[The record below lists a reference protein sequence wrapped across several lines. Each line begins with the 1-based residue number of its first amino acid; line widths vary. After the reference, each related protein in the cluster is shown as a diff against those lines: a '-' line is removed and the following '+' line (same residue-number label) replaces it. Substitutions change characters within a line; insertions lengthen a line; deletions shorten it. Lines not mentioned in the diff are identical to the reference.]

1 MEGFFGMFTIAETPL
16 HFGLLALLS
25 VLSLIFTLMGIY
37 AFVKSEKKDRQ
48 GFSFFLA
55 GFFTFFTF
63 LILTVMIYN
72 LPAVATAE
80 QLLPY
85 YLGAWMTVSLFGF
98 FIIFHQFDSKI
109 YNEQRWL
116 MYLPFIGTLSF
127 IVILWVFTTPASVV
141 PVSDGFMTW
150 LSMPLIVI
158 GYGGVLALFYFVLV
172 PFYTVYKVNQVPEN
186 PFKMWN
192 WLAILGLIL
201 WFIAAMMMVLV
212 LYLAPYMLIALTL
225 AVVGILIELIA
236 WIGIYRVSPS

>member
-1 MEGFFGMFTIAETPL
+1 MLTIAETPL

-25 VLSLIFTLMGIY
+25 ALSLILVLMGIY

-55 GFFTFFTF
+55 GFFAFFTF
-63 LILTVMIYN
+63 LILTMMIYN
-72 LPAVATAE
+72 LPAVSTAE

-85 YLGAWMTVSLFGF
+85 YLGAWMAVSMFGF

-127 IVILWVFTTPASVV
+127 LVILWIITTPTSVIL
-141 PVSDGFMTW
+141 VSDGVMTW
-150 LSMPLIVI
+150 LSMPPIVM

-186 PFKMWN
+186 PFKTWN
-192 WLAILGLIL
+192 WLALVGLIL

-212 LYLAPYMLIALTL
+212 LYLAAYMLMALTL
-225 AVVGILIELIA
+225 AAIAIIIELIA
-236 WIGIYRVSPS
+236 WIGIFRVSTS